1 MLFILTL
8 SLIDYWLTI
17 NYNDGQ
23 PLTNYIHIY
32 LSLHGGDVVKHV
44 PYILSIPDA
53 GHSGCSLFA
62 EASWFCQISG
72 LFPVNFSQSKL
83 AHEQEEVIMQM
94 FFFFLTMSERIL
106 RRCRMCIYIYVEG

>member
-1 MLFILTL
+1 M
-8 SLIDYWLTI
+8 
-17 NYNDGQ
+17 
-23 PLTNYIHIY
+23 
-32 LSLHGGDVVKHV
+32 

-94 FFFFLTMSERIL
+94 FFFFNSE
-106 RRCRMCIYIYVEG
+106 

>member
-1 MLFILTL
+1 
-8 SLIDYWLTI
+8 
-17 NYNDGQ
+17 
-23 PLTNYIHIY
+23 
-32 LSLHGGDVVKHV
+32 V

-94 FFFFLTMSERIL
+94 FFFS
-106 RRCRMCIYIYVEG
+106 